1 MLLPFKLIFNV
12 SLADG
17 TRRGDCKCA
26 SVTLPAVLTPQMA
39 WSFFAILTGMIWKIS
54 TFPIWK
60 KARANAL
67 VLSPHLT
74 DVSPCFA
81 VPAQAGCQEPP
92 EAGLEIAWSQTAR
105 GFILCVVTW
114 TFESS
119 TRLCNGESRLH
130 QSGPAPPQKPAPGS
144 GVSRL
149 QRQHFFWS
157 CSLLLTNCFLVK
169 GSYEN
174 IPSGKH
180 VKPVTK
186 AVWGITWI
194 SDSSFSFIISGETV
208 ENTSVRSNKN
218 GVAEAIR
225 VLFRFYFPSRNC
237 LLYIISLFNTSS
249 RNSCSS
255 SEFRKRTA
263 CFKDAKVIRSTLSVH
278 VCLKGRT

>member
-119 TRLCNGESRLH
+119 TRLCNGESDSTSLDQHLH
-130 QSGPAPPQKPAPGS
+130 RNQLLALVSAGCSVSTFSGRAVCCWQIASWSKEVMKIFPLANMS
-144 GVSRL
+144 NLSL
-149 QRQHFFWS
+149 RQCEALRESLTHPF
-157 CSLLLTNCFLVK
+157 LLLFQ
-169 GSYEN
+169 
-174 IPSGKH
+174 GK
-180 VKPVTK
+180 
-186 AVWGITWI
+186 
-194 SDSSFSFIISGETV
+194 
-208 ENTSVRSNKN
+208 
-218 GVAEAIR
+218 
-225 VLFRFYFPSRNC
+225 PSRTQV
-237 LLYIISLFNTSS
+237 YAVIKMVSQRRYGFSS
-249 RNSCSS
+249 AFIFQVAIVYC
-255 SEFRKRTA
+255 
-263 CFKDAKVIRSTLSVH
+263 I
-278 VCLKGRT
+278 